1 VKFTKLF
8 RILTLGAI
16 VSLLLLAIP
25 ASPALA
31 AREIELDPEE
41 GEIGSSFK
49 VIGSGFPES
58 NPDGVT
64 APQYK
69 VDIYFS
75 SQEADEG
82 GTIGTSSGD
91 DVRIYDEWS
100 LGVSVDEDGAF
111 TTSKKKVPSELTDG
125 RTDEDVHGGTY
136 YVYVT
141 KAYTT
146 SSDEI
151 AEVAEFTVIAGQ
163 ITVNPTQGVVGTEV
177 EINGL
182 YFADREDITVEYDAH
197 DMTDEIIGDNS
208 TDSAGGFECSIL
220 VPLSTAGD
228 HTIAVEDESDHIAE
242 ATFTVEPQIAMNVTE
257 GEAGDTV
264 EVTGT
269 GFGGEVGADITFND
283 EVVASGNTN
292 EEGSFTISFEV
303 PDVDE
308 GSYDV
313 TAEDEDGN
321 QSEAEEFTVFIAT
334 SVSISPV
341 TTQASPG
348 NVGMDI
354 TINGVGFEPE
364 SQITI
369 TYATEPIVVKTV
381 PSDATGAFTATFKAP
396 KSEAGAH
403 TITATD
409 GINTLTTT
417 FYMESTPPPV
427 PELILPEADVKAI
440 QPVYFDWGDV
450 TDKSLPVTYTLQV
463 AIDDDFT
470 TASIVNTWEDLEDSE
485 YTLTEAEKL
494 EPRKKETPYYW
505 RVRATDSASNESG
518 WSDPGSF
525 YIGGGFGFALP
536 NWQIH
541 LWWALGAAAAVGF
554 GYWLGRRTVSR
565 Y

>member
-1 VKFTKLF
+1 MKFTKIF

-31 AREIELDPEE
+31 AYDYDIALDPEQ
-41 GEIGSSFK
+41 GEIGET
-49 VIGSGFPES
+49 IDI
-58 NPDGVT
+58 DGNDWPPSVEDT
-64 APQYK
+64 TDVPSY

-75 SQEADEG
+75 IQEADV
-82 GTIGTSSGD
+82 GD
-91 DVRIYDEWS
+91 DIDDEVEIYQRVKQGYQVET
-100 LGVSVDEDGAF
+100 DGDF
-111 TTSKKKVPSELTDG
+111 TTSFKVPTRLSTGTD
-125 RTDEDVHGGTY
+125 DEDVHGGTY

-141 KAYTT
+141 TYTGAASKDIKA
-146 SSDEI
+146 
-151 AEVAEFTVIAGQ
+151 VAEFTVIAGQ
-163 ITVNPTQGVVGTEV
+163 IALDPTQGVVGTEV
-177 EINGL
+177 EITGL
-182 YFADREDITVEYDAH
+182 YFADREDITVEYDGGSV
-197 DMTDEIIGDNS
+197 DIESGDNT

-242 ATFTVEPQIAMNVTE
+242 ATFTVEPEIAMNVTE

-313 TAEDEDGN
+313 TAEDDDGN

-381 PSDATGAFTATFKAP
+381 TSDATGAFTATFKAP

-403 TITATD
+403 TITASD
-409 GINTLTTT
+409 GVNTLTTA

>member
-1 VKFTKLF
+1 VKFTKIF

-31 AREIELDPEE
+31 AYDYDIALDPEQ
-41 GEIGSSFK
+41 GEIGETIDIDGNDWPPTLVIDATPYYSYVDIYLSSEDASEGDTIGTLAADDVNIYQKVKTAQVGTDGDFSTSFK
-49 VIGSGFPES
+49 VPDELKTG
-58 NPDGVT
+58 NP
-64 APQYK
+64 
-69 VDIYFS
+69 
-75 SQEADEG
+75 
-82 GTIGTSSGD
+82 
-91 DVRIYDEWS
+91 
-100 LGVSVDEDGAF
+100 
-111 TTSKKKVPSELTDG
+111 
-125 RTDEDVHGGTY
+125 DEDVHGGTY

-141 KAYTT
+141 TYTGAASKDIKA
-146 SSDEI
+146 
-151 AEVAEFTVIAGQ
+151 VAEFTVIAGQ
-163 ITVNPTQGVVGTEV
+163 IALDPTQGVVGTEV
-177 EINGL
+177 EITGL
-182 YFADREDITVEYDAH
+182 YFADREDITVEYDGGSV
-197 DMTDEIIGDNS
+197 DIESGDNT

-313 TAEDEDGN
+313 TAEDDDGN

-381 PSDATGAFTATFKAP
+381 TSDATGAFTATFKAP

-403 TITATD
+403 TITASD
-409 GINTLTTT
+409 GVNTLTTA